1 MCCCSVSPLYLV
13 YKSIGYCA
21 QRSATI
27 VLDIKVTETVRTYI
41 CVCGYVR
48 NIVNMVAS
56 STVVLG

>member
-27 VLDIKVTETVRTYI
+27 VLDIKVTETVRTYVCTYI
-41 CVCGYVR
+41 CGY
-48 NIVNMVAS
+48 IVNMVAS